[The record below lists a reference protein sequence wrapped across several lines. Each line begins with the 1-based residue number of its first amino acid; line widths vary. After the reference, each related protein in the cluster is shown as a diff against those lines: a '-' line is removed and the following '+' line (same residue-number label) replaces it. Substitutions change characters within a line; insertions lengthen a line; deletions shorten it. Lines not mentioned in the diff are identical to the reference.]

1 MVPYAPLDH
10 KKLNTLTDAALAREI
25 NTRLPKIEAAIYSA
39 REHANLALKAA
50 IEIGA
55 YLNEAK
61 RRAEKGKWGDWREKH
76 CRALSKATAY
86 RYMDLAR
93 KVSHVRRGM
102 TIRQAYIA
110 CGILPDEP
118 PGKKDTPN
126 LDHAPA
132 FASPDFLAQVRSASQ
147 HVQAFQDLPFDTLD
161 SPILDQLTEE
171 WQAMI
176 DVCNRLIEKAAAGR
190 QLKQAKAAVVPALG
204 KRVAGKKDRR
214 S

>member
-10 KKLNTLTDAALAREI
+10 KKLNTLTDATLAREI
-25 NTRLPKIEAAIYSA
+25 NSRLPKIEASIYSA
-39 REHANLALKAA
+39 REHANLALRAA

-76 CRALSKATAY
+76 CPSLSKATAY

-93 KVSHVRRGM
+93 KVSHVRHGM

-118 PGKKDTPN
+118 PGKKESPD
-126 LDHAPA
+126 LDNAPA
-132 FASPDFLAQVRSASQ
+132 FASTDFLAQVRSATQ
-147 HVQAFQDLPFDTLD
+147 HVLAFQDLPFETLD
-161 SPILDQLTEE
+161 SPVLDQLTEE

-176 DVCNRLIEKAAAGR
+176 DVCNKLIEKAADGR
-190 QLKQAKAAVVPALG
+190 NLKQAKAAVVPAGG
-204 KRVAGKKDRR
+204 KGSAAKRNRKL
-214 S
+214 